1 MDAKKNSLPRI
12 VRRRALLRMRHRKC
26 SKAAVK
32 RTIKAQI
39 AIKMATRTPM
49 RPALL
54 LDYKLPDVF
63 PPKLA
68 GKVLTVMAT
77 MR

>member
-1 MDAKKNSLPRI
+1 
-12 VRRRALLRMRHRKC
+12 
-26 SKAAVK
+26 
-32 RTIKAQI
+32 
-39 AIKMATRTPM
+39 M